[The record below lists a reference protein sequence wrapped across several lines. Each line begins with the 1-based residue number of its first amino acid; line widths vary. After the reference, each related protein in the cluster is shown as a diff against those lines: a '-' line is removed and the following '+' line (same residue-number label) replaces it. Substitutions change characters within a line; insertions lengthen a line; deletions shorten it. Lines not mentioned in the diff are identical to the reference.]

1 MVVKA
6 CALIVQNQQ
15 KKQCHFQWVWA
26 YIMYKK
32 VHEDKDQLLYADV
45 QAQAG
50 NDDTELKLFLQTLSV
65 KNKAG
70 YFGSKMQKQ
79 A

>member
-1 MVVKA
+1 
-6 CALIVQNQQ
+6 
-15 KKQCHFQWVWA
+15 
-26 YIMYKK
+26 MYKK